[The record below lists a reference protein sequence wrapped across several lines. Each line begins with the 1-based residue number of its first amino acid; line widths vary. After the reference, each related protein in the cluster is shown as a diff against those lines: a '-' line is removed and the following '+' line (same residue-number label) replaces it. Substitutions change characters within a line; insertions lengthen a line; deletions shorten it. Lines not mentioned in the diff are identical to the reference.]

1 MEKAPMVRLEH
12 NGRGEGAMRQR
23 RQAASRSTYR
33 LRPAFLALAVAI
45 TAGASMAG
53 EFTGEEPGVVRDA
66 IGGGIHAYH
75 AGDFNR
81 AYDDLTNAIEAG
93 TSDPRSYYFRGLAAL
108 RLGRTSE
115 ADADF
120 ASGAE
125 REATSGS
132 IRRVSLSLERV
143 QGPDRLA
150 LERFRAR
157 ARLGALQRE
166 QQAYGRRYSAIE
178 EATGNVRRRRRPEDI
193 RPETV
198 VPGVEEVPAPSDP
211 AEPTEAEEPAAQ
223 PRNPKKPKPAVDPA
237 DKAEDDPFGDDPFGD
252 EKPKGKGAMP
262 AEKDMQDEESVDEV
276 DETAAERDTQN
287 EVESAADSL

>member
-1 MEKAPMVRLEH
+1 METSLMVRLEH

-23 RQAASRSTYR
+23 RQAAIRSAYR
-33 LRPAFLALAVAI
+33 LRPAFFALAVVI
-45 TAGASMAG
+45 TAGAGMAA
-53 EFTGEEPGVVRDA
+53 EFAGEEPGVVRDA

-143 QGPDRLA
+143 QGHDRLA

-198 VPGVEEVPAPSDP
+198 VPGVEEVPAPADPSDP
-211 AEPTEAEEPAAQ
+211 AEPDAQ
-223 PRNPKKPKPAVDPA
+223 PRNPKKPKSEVDPA
-237 DKAEDDPFGDDPFGD
+237 DKAEDDPFGDDPVGD
-252 EKPKGKGAMP
+252 EKPKGNGAMP
-262 AEKDMQDEESVDEV
+262 AEKEMQAEESL
-276 DETAAERDTQN
+276 DETATERDTQN
-287 EVESAADSL
+287 EVESSADSL

>member
-1 MEKAPMVRLEH
+1 MEKSQMIRLEH
-12 NGRGEGAMRQR
+12 NELREGALRPR
-23 RQAASRSTYR
+23 RQVSGRSTYR

-45 TAGASMAG
+45 SAGAGLAA
-53 EFTGEEPGVVRDA
+53 EFAGEEPGVVRDA

-115 ADADF
+115 AEADF
-120 ASGAE
+120 TSGAD
-125 REATSGS
+125 REVTSGS

-143 QGPDRLA
+143 QGHDRLT
-150 LERFRAR
+150 LERFRSR

-166 QQAYGRRYSAIE
+166 QAAYGRRYSAIE

-193 RPETV
+193 RPELV
-198 VPGVEEVPAPSDP
+198 VPGVEEVPAPADPSDP
-211 AEPTEAEEPAAQ
+211 VEPAAQ
-223 PRNPKKPKPAVDPA
+223 PRNPKKAKPEVEPA
-237 DKAEDDPFGDDPFGD
+237 EKAEDDPFGDDPFGD

-262 AEKDMQDEESVDEV
+262 AEKEMPAEESL

>member
-1 MEKAPMVRLEH
+1 MVRLEH
-12 NGRGEGAMRQR
+12 NGRGEFAMRQR
-23 RQAASRSTYR
+23 RQAASRSTFW
-33 LRPAFLALAVAI
+33 LRPAVLAVAVAI

-53 EFTGEEPGVVRDA
+53 EFAGEFSGEEPGVVRDA

-75 AGDFNR
+75 AGDFSR
-81 AYDDLTNAIEAG
+81 AYDDLTAAIEAG
-93 TSDPRSYYFRGLAAL
+93 TSDPRTYYFRGLAAL

-132 IRRVSLSLERV
+132 IRRVSLSLERI
-143 QGPDRLA
+143 QGHDRLA

-178 EATGNVRRRRRPEDI
+178 DATGNVRRRRRPEDI

-198 VPGVEEVPAPSDP
+198 VPGVEEVPAPVDP
-211 AEPTEAEEPAAQ
+211 DDPTEAAESAAK

-237 DKAEDDPFGDDPFGD
+237 EKTEDDPFGDDPFGD
-252 EKPKGKGAMP
+252 AKPKGKGAMP
-262 AEKDMQDEESVDEV
+262 AEKDMQEEESVDEV
-276 DETAAERDTQN
+276 DETATERDTPN

>member
-1 MEKAPMVRLEH
+1 MVRLEH
-12 NGRGEGAMRQR
+12 NGCGASASRKYGR
-23 RQAASRSTYR
+23 AASGKMSW
-33 LRPAFLALAVAI
+33 LRPAFLALAAAI
-45 TAGASMAG
+45 TAGNSTAG
-53 EFTGEEPGVVRDA
+53 EFAGDFAGEEPGVVRDA
-66 IGGGIHAYH
+66 IGGGMHAYH

-81 AYDDLTNAIEAG
+81 AYDDLTAAIEAG

-120 ASGAE
+120 ASGAD
-125 REATSGS
+125 REATSGT

-143 QGPDRLA
+143 QGHDRLA

-178 EATGNVRRRRRPEDI
+178 DATSNVRRRRRPEDI

-198 VPGVEEVPAPSDP
+198 VPGVEEVPAPALP
-211 AEPTEAEEPAAQ
+211 ADEAVPPPKSKKPQPAVEPA
-223 PRNPKKPKPAVDPA
+223 K
-237 DKAEDDPFGDDPFGD
+237 KAEDDPFGDDPFGD
-252 EKPKGKGAMP
+252 EKPEGKGGMR
-262 AEKDMQDEESVDEV
+262 AEKDTQDDEPVDGAGESND
-276 DETAAERDTQN
+276 TATERDTQN

>member
-1 MEKAPMVRLEH
+1 MVRLEH

-23 RQAASRSTYR
+23 RQAATRSTCR
-33 LRPAFLALAVAI
+33 LRPAFFALAVVI
-45 TAGASMAG
+45 TAGAGMAA
-53 EFTGEEPGVVRDA
+53 EFAGEEPGVVRDA

-81 AYDDLTNAIEAG
+81 AYEELTGAIEAG

-143 QGPDRLA
+143 QGHDRLA

-198 VPGVEEVPAPSDP
+198 VPGVEEVPAAADP
-211 AEPTEAEEPAAQ
+211 AE
-223 PRNPKKPKPAVDPA
+223 PRNPKKPKGEVDPA

-252 EKPKGKGAMP
+252 EKPKGKEAMP
-262 AEKDMQDEESVDEV
+262 AEKDMQDGERVDET
-276 DETAAERDTQN
+276 DETAAERDTQK
-287 EVESAADSL
+287 EIESSADSL

>member
-1 MEKAPMVRLEH
+1 METSLMVRLEH

-23 RQAASRSTYR
+23 RQAAIRRAYR
-33 LRPAFLALAVAI
+33 LRPAFFALAVVI
-45 TAGASMAG
+45 TAGAGMAA
-53 EFTGEEPGVVRDA
+53 EFAGEEPGVVRDA

-143 QGPDRLA
+143 QGHDRLA

-198 VPGVEEVPAPSDP
+198 VPGVEEVPAPADPSDP
-211 AEPTEAEEPAAQ
+211 AEPDAQ
-223 PRNPKKPKPAVDPA
+223 PRNPKKPKSEVDPA
-237 DKAEDDPFGDDPFGD
+237 DKAEDDPFGDDPVGD
-252 EKPKGKGAMP
+252 EKPKGNGAMP
-262 AEKDMQDEESVDEV
+262 AEKEMQAEESL
-276 DETAAERDTQN
+276 DETATERDTQN
-287 EVESAADSL
+287 EVESSADSL

>member
-1 MEKAPMVRLEH
+1 MVRLEH

-23 RQAASRSTYR
+23 RQAASRSTFW
-33 LRPAFLALAVAI
+33 LRPAVLAVAVAI
-45 TAGASMAG
+45 TAGASMAA
-53 EFTGEEPGVVRDA
+53 EFAGDFAGEEPGVVRDA

-198 VPGVEEVPAPSDP
+198 IPGVEEVPAPADP
-211 AEPTEAEEPAAQ
+211 ADAAEPPAQ

-262 AEKDMQDEESVDEV
+262 AEKDMQEEESVEEV
-276 DETAAERDTQN
+276 DETAAQRDTQN

>member
-1 MEKAPMVRLEH
+1 MEKSLMVRLEH
-12 NGRGEGAMRQR
+12 NGRGERAMRQR
-23 RQAASRSTYR
+23 RQAAIRSTYR
-33 LRPAFLALAVAI
+33 LRPAIFALAVVI
-45 TAGASMAG
+45 TAGAGMAA
-53 EFTGEEPGVVRDA
+53 EFAGDEPGVVRDA
-66 IGGGIHAYH
+66 IGAGIHAYH
-75 AGDFNR
+75 AGDYNR

-93 TSDPRSYYFRGLAAL
+93 TSDPRSYYFRGLSAL

-143 QGPDRLA
+143 QGHDRLA

-198 VPGVEEVPAPSDP
+198 VPDVEEVPAPADP
-211 AEPTEAEEPAAQ
+211 EAQ
-223 PRNPKKPKPAVDPA
+223 PRNPKKPKLEVDPA
-237 DKAEDDPFGDDPFGD
+237 DKAEEDPFSDDPFGD

-262 AEKDMQDEESVDEV
+262 AEKDMQDEERV
-276 DETAAERDTQN
+276 DETDETANERDTQN
-287 EVESAADSL
+287 EVESSADSL

>member
-1 MEKAPMVRLEH
+1 METSLMVRLEH

-23 RQAASRSTYR
+23 RQAAIRSAYR
-33 LRPAFLALAVAI
+33 LRPAFFALAVVI
-45 TAGASMAG
+45 TAGAGMAA
-53 EFTGEEPGVVRDA
+53 EFAGEEPGVVRDA

-143 QGPDRLA
+143 QGHDRLA

-198 VPGVEEVPAPSDP
+198 VPGVEEVPAPADP
-211 AEPTEAEEPAAQ
+211 AEPDAQ
-223 PRNPKKPKPAVDPA
+223 PRNPKKPKSEVDPA
-237 DKAEDDPFGDDPFGD
+237 DKAEDDPFGDDPVGD
-252 EKPKGKGAMP
+252 EKPKGNGAMP
-262 AEKDMQDEESVDEV
+262 AEKEMQAEESL
-276 DETAAERDTQN
+276 DETATERDTQN
-287 EVESAADSL
+287 EVESSADSL